1 LLVVE
6 TGRLPVRWQR
16 LSWWVQILGVNVPG
30 NFFDYGQRR
39 LKGEFGGL
47 GDFLVQ
53 RLLQRGDFFG
63 GQDAL
68 AQQSRPHLDE
78 RIAQGVGLA
87 LGLGAIE
94 LVVVGEG
101 VGVRPHAMAMH
112 KGRPLAGAAVCH
124 GGLKGQEAGLRI
136 GTVHLGKIEVG
147 KLATRRE
154 ILPPAYSPRPAY

>member
-1 LLVVE
+1 
-6 TGRLPVRWQR
+6 
-16 LSWWVQILGVNVPG
+16 VPG

-68 AQQSRPHLDE
+68 AQQSHLHLGQWVAQ
-78 RIAQGVGLA
+78 RIGLA

-94 LVVVGEG
+94 AVVVGEG
-101 VGVRPHAMAMH
+101 V
-112 KGRPLAGAAVCH
+112 
-124 GGLKGQEAGLRI
+124 E
-136 GTVHLGKIEVG
+136 
-147 KLATRRE
+147 
-154 ILPPAYSPRPAY
+154 